1 MRDKHSLETY
11 EKLAI
16 GGIFYLEA
24 SIRYL
29 NTALKNDFATILFN
43 KALKD
48 LEPNESDKKIIERV
62 KLPENHIEVLQSEI
76 PDILTNETIKH
87 MEKEWENARKLA
99 ESKKHKFSLDH
110 RIESIE
116 ILGHLNNYGFFLET
130 LINRHLLYLN
140 QTGLIDNFSYR
151 RISVAKIMERIIYIF
166 KDDLQNNTVQL
177 NEIQNLFRLRNKTVH
192 FTPDN
197 AQSLKPR
204 ISELNQIWNQTN
216 TLLKKLEKIENFNEE
231 KFSDILEYYTKGIKN
246 TWC

>member
-1 MRDKHSLETY
+1 MKEKHSLETY
-11 EKLAI
+11 ERLAI
-16 GGIFYLEA
+16 GGIFYLEE

-29 NTALKNDFATILFN
+29 NMALKNDFASILFN
-43 KALKD
+43 DALKD
-48 LEPNESDKKIIERV
+48 LEPNESDRKIIEKV
-62 KLPENHIEVLQSEI
+62 KLPDYHIDVLQSEI
-76 PDILTNETIKH
+76 PDILTNETTIY
-87 MEKEWENARKLA
+87 MEKVWENARKLA
-99 ESKKHKFSLDH
+99 ESKKHKFDHNH
-110 RIESIE
+110 RIKSIE

-140 QTGLIDNFSYR
+140 QSGIIDNFSYR
-151 RISVAKIMERIIYIF
+151 RISEAKIMERLIYIF

-177 NEIQNLFRLRNKTVH
+177 NEIQKLFRLRNKTVH

-197 AQSLKPR
+197 AQSLKPK
-204 ISELNQIWNQTN
+204 ISELNQIWNQTK